1 MKVRGTLFRRGNR
14 WWWKVKVPSELG
26 HLPQY
31 QGQEGKVKQNAASLS
46 LETSDK
52 TTAQVRATI
61 LAAEWTARFTEELRG
76 HPVPLLKA
84 LDTPITPEIAEAIAH
99 GVYRKT
105 LAQDDFFRE
114 TPDGMKLLDVLH
126 SAALSSPSFQRLL
139 IPSKRKTTAPQSSP
153 LMGLTQGAVMGLKG
167 INSQL
172 DKDTAQA
179 LISGKLVA
187 VQALADE
194 SALKLGLTVDWHTPG
209 GMKTLR
215 RCLETYRKAAQERTQ
230 RDRGDVVQ
238 TPTLKTLPVKEAPPK
253 IHTLREVFE
262 KWKVG
267 STSPSAGTI
276 RKKEY
281 AVRLYEEFTGHAP
294 IQSLTHEQG
303 ADFAAWLLTKVNAQK
318 TAKDRLDEVKSLLT
332 LATRGGGLGWLQENP
347 WTAHGVKVK
356 QKSIRR
362 PWSSKALVTLFD
374 SPLFKAYELPT
385 IKGAGGAAAYWVPL
399 LGLYTGARLSEL
411 CQLRICDI
419 EKMEAG
425 LAIHITADSA
435 DEEEGTAET
444 ILKHEV
450 SIRRIPVH
458 PALLA
463 LGFEDY
469 WNETKNNGNTALF
482 PDIIRKDGQGA
493 GDRFTRWF
501 RTYRAARGVKT
512 RWVDFHAFRHTA
524 KTRLTDARVP
534 DSMADHITGHTT
546 AGRGS
551 AGVYKHFE
559 DTLSSLVKLQYPEL
573 KLERVYWPKGFPREN
588 PSAL

>member
-1 MKVRGTLFRRGNR
+1 MEVIGSLRQRSNR
-14 WWWKVKVPSELG
+14 WWWKVKVPSDLG

-31 QGQEGKVKQNAASLS
+31 QGKDGKTKQNAADVSLH
-46 LETSDK
+46 TSDK
-52 TTAQVRATI
+52 SIAEVRASA
-61 LAAEWTARFTEELRG
+61 LAAEWADRFATERRG
-76 HPVPLLKA
+76 QPIPRLNA
-84 LDTPITPEIAEAIAH
+84 LATPITPEIAEAIAH

-114 TPDGMKLLDVLH
+114 TPEGMRYLDAIH
-126 SAALSSPSFQRLL
+126 AAALSSPAVTALL

-153 LMGLTQGAVMGLKG
+153 LLGLTQGAVKGLSAM
-167 INSQL
+167 NSRL

-179 LISGKLVA
+179 LISGKLVS

-194 SALKLGLTVDWHTPG
+194 SASKLGVVVDWHTPE

-215 RCLETYRKAAQERTQ
+215 RCLEGYRRAAQERTH
-230 RDRGDVVQ
+230 RDRGEVVE
-238 TPTLKTLPVKEAPPK
+238 TPAAKALPVKEAPPK
-253 IHTLREVFE
+253 THTLREVFD

-267 STSPSAGTI
+267 STSPSTGTV
-276 RKKEY
+276 RKKQY
-281 AVRLYEEFTGHAP
+281 AVVLYEEFTGNAP

-303 ADFAAWLLTKVNAQK
+303 ADFASWLLTKVTAQK

-332 LATRGGGLGWLQENP
+332 FATRNGGLGWLNENP
-347 WTAHGVKVK
+347 WIAHGVKVK

-374 SPLFKAYELPT
+374 SPLFKAYDLPS

-411 CQLRICDI
+411 CQLRTGDI

-425 LAIHITADSA
+425 LAIHITSEAA

-444 ILKHEV
+444 NTKHEV
-450 SIRRIPVH
+450 SIRRIPLH
-458 PALLA
+458 PAQLA

-469 WNETKNNGNTALF
+469 WNETKSKGNTALF
-482 PDIIRKDGQGA
+482 PDIIRKEGQSA
-493 GDRFTRWF
+493 GDRFTPWF
-501 RTYRAARGVKT
+501 RDYREAQGVKA
-512 RWVDFHAFRHTA
+512 RWLDFHAFRHTA
-524 KTRLTDARVP
+524 KTRLTDAGAP
-534 DSMADHITGHTT
+534 DRMSDLLTGHTS

-551 AGVYKHFE
+551 ASGYTQFQE
-559 DTLSSLVKLQYPEL
+559 MLDNLSKLQYPEL
-573 KLERVYWPKGFPREN
+573 KLERVYWPKQAR
-588 PSAL
+588 